1 MEGHDSIF
9 SASVRREERRSSMRG
24 DDGQLDRLSRR
35 ALLGVVGFGSVTIAG
50 VLAPLIAGANG
61 NETPE
66 ATIAEPSRSAITA
79 PIGSETAFVARATD
93 ADRDLA
99 GAEWY
104 VDGEFVTAGALR
116 GTSDTDALTWSF
128 DDAGKHVVEALAYDA
143 QRRYSEPATWTI
155 TAERAMFQNRAMYVW
170 EEAARLVTDA
180 AAADRLFEWGE
191 NGPETLFLSW
201 GAIVDISP
209 EALASFLRAAHEHDI
224 LVCGLVGAFDT
235 EGIDAARRVSAAIVA
250 YNAGRPD
257 AERFDGIHLDVEPD
271 RNAPGPFL
279 DAYHAALADAPEIGA
294 AGESVA
300 SQELSLSAAVGWWW
314 ASADRAPER
323 TRRLVEH
330 DALDY
335 VVVMAYGDTTP
346 EIRRYLSMVV
356 ADTSALYVLAV
367 EPRTVADSARIP
379 ARSET
384 GRLPKVE
391 RTVAAVE
398 RNPPS
403 PGYLGAALHHYGSL
417 LNR

>member
-1 MEGHDSIF
+1 MEGHNSIF

-35 ALLGVVGFGSVTIAG
+35 TLLGVVGFGSVAIAG
-50 VLAPLIAGANG
+50 ALAPLIAGANG

-300 SQELSLSAAVGWWW
+300 SQGLSLSAAVGWWW

-367 EPRTVADSARIP
+367 EPRTAADSAGIP
-379 ARSET
+379 ARSVT

-398 RNPPS
+398 RDLPS

>member
-35 ALLGVVGFGSVTIAG
+35 TLLGVVGFGSVAIAG
-50 VLAPLIAGANG
+50 VLAPLIAGANR

-201 GAIVDISP
+201 GAIVNISP

-300 SQELSLSAAVGWWW
+300 SQGLSLSAAVGWWW

-356 ADTSALYVLAV
+356 ADTSALYALAV
-367 EPRTVADSARIP
+367 EPRTAADSAGIP
-379 ARSET
+379 ARSVT

-398 RNPPS
+398 RDLPS